1 MRASSSRVLIGMKA
15 EKDTV
20 VTLHYDLSSDGQPV
34 ESSRSGEPLMV
45 LLGRG
50 QLIKGLEEA
59 IDGHQEG
66 ETVHVELAP
75 DQAYGPRREGAIQRV
90 PKKYFHAP
98 KKLKPGMTTVL
109 TLKQG
114 GRRPV
119 TVRKV
124 GMTTVDV
131 DTNHPMAGKH
141 LVFDVELVGV
151 RAASA
156 EELSHGHAHT
166 PDMPAH

>member
-1 MRASSSRVLIGMKA
+1 MKA

-20 VTLHYDLSSDGQPV
+20 ITLHYDLSSDGQQV
-34 ESSRSGEPLMV
+34 ESSRSGEPLTV

-50 QLIKGLEEA
+50 QLIRGLEDA
-59 IDGHQEG
+59 IDGHEEG
-66 ETVHVELAP
+66 ERLHVELTP
-75 DQAYGPRREGAIQRV
+75 EQGYGERREGAIQRV

-98 KKLKPGMTTVL
+98 QKLKVGMTTVL
-109 TLKQG
+109 ALKEG
-114 GRRPV
+114 GQRPV
-119 TVRKV
+119 TVHKV

-141 LVFDVELVGV
+141 LVFDVELVAV

-156 EELSHGHAHT
+156 EEISHGHVHT
-166 PDMPAH
+166 PDTPAH